1 MYGVCRGYF
10 NVYAATRLIHIR
22 MMETL
27 CLPATFLEGYHN
39 PSVVKKMEYR
49 PLGNTGLLVSKLG
62 FGVSALGSVFRPTI
76 DAEGMSVVEAAVK
89 AGINW
94 FDAAPWYGHGKG
106 ETVFGRALVSKRIP
120 REAIYVST
128 KVGRYSK
135 EVDKMFDFRAE
146 RVIKS
151 VDESLQR
158 MGLEYVDLIQV
169 HDMEFASSLDVILNE
184 TLPALQKVKE
194 SGKARF
200 IGVTG
205 YPLENFRTVLERSSV
220 KIDTVMTY
228 CHYCLNDTSL
238 NEYLPYLKEKGVGI
252 LNASPNGMG
261 LLTERG
267 PPDWHPATDDIKSE
281 CKKAADFCQSRGVDI
296 SRLAV
301 NFTCSNPDIPT
312 TLVSTASTK
321 NLAVNLKAAC
331 EPLSPLEQQTLGL
344 VMDKYFKPLN
354 NKTWEGIEVRRYK
367 EKLWRKKNERDSLE
381 ILDEIINS

>member
-1 MYGVCRGYF
+1 MRMVFHVTTGYGT
-10 NVYAATRLIHIR
+10 AALKIQEL
-22 MMETL
+22 M
-27 CLPATFLEGYHN
+27 LPDTYIEGYHN
-39 PSVVKKMEYR
+39 ASMVKKMEYR
-49 PLGNTGLLVSKLG
+49 VLGDTGLAVSKLG

-76 DAEGMSVVEAAVK
+76 DSEGMAVVEAAVK

-128 KVGRYSK
+128 KVGRYLP

-146 RVIKS
+146 RVIQS

-158 MGLEYVDLIQV
+158 MGLDYVDLIQI
-169 HDMEFASSLDVILNE
+169 HDMEFAPSLDIILSE

-194 SGKARF
+194 SGKAKF
-200 IGVTG
+200 IGITG
-205 YPLENFRTVLERSSV
+205 YPLENFRTILEKSTV

-228 CHYCLNDTSL
+228 CHFCLNDTSL
-238 NEYLPYLKEKGVGI
+238 ADYLSYFKEKGVGV

-261 LLTERG
+261 LLTHRG
-267 PPDWHPATDDIKSE
+267 PPDWHPAMDDIKSS
-281 CKKAADFCQSRGVDI
+281 CKQAADYCKTQGVDI

-301 NFTCSNPDIPT
+301 HFTCANPDIPT

-321 NLAVNLKAAC
+321 NFETNFKAAC
-331 EPLSPLEQQTLGL
+331 EALTPKEQSCLNFVLET
-344 VMDKYFKPLN
+344 YFKPLK
-354 NKTWEGIEVRRYK
+354 NKTWEGVEVRKYK